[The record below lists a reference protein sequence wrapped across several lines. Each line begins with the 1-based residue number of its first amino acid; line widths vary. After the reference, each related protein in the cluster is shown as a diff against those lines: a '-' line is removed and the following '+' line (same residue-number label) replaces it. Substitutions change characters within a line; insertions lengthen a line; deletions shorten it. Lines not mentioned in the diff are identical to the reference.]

1 MVGRLTQSNASGL
14 VLLTAV
20 SWFVYQAAGEGFLSS
35 LNLFTLSQLAAQTA
49 VIGFAQLVVIAIG
62 RFNLAVGAIGLTVV
76 MFTGWLAGTVGVHP
90 LLAVLAGLV
99 LGTVMG
105 AFIGWVEI
113 RTGLHSFI
121 VTLAIQSVYIGIVL
135 IVSNGVSV
143 TTLPASIT
151 DFGSKWLFMP
161 ELSMLVF
168 PALAIAVA
176 LWYLMR
182 RSSFGWKMLAVG
194 ANQPAAELSGVRVSR
209 VVIGSFALSGLLCG
223 VAGVMEMARVAGAL
237 PSLGTDWLLPA
248 FIVPILGG
256 AFLTGGY
263 VSISGA
269 VMAAIFLESI
279 AAGLVSLN
287 VQAYWQQFAE
297 AIVLLL
303 AVVADQARRRRRQRT
318 KSGHL
323 LRQEVRQAKRR
334 ERAYA

>member
-1 MVGRLTQSNASGL
+1 MLGRLTQSNAGGL

-20 SWFVYQAAGEGFLSS
+20 SWFVYQAVGEGFLSS
-35 LNLFTLSQLAAQTA
+35 FNLFTLSQLAAQTA

-62 RFNLAVGAIGLTVV
+62 RLNLAVGAVGLSVV
-76 MFTGWLAGTVGVHP
+76 MFTGWLVETVGVSP
-90 LLAVLAGLV
+90 VLAVLAGLV
-99 LGTVMG
+99 LGAAMG
-105 AFIGWVEI
+105 AFMGWVEL

-143 TTLPASIT
+143 TTLPSGIT
-151 DFGSKWLFMP
+151 DFGSKWLFVP
-161 ELSMLVF
+161 ELSLLVV
-168 PALAIAVA
+168 PAVAIAAA
-176 LWYLMR
+176 LLYLFR

-194 ANQPAAELSGVRVSR
+194 ANEPAAELSGVRVSR
-209 VVIGSFALSGLLCG
+209 VVIGSFALSGLLAG
-223 VAGVMEMARVAGAL
+223 VAGVMEMSRVAAAL
-237 PSLGTDWLLPA
+237 PSMGTDWLLPA

-256 AFLTGGY
+256 AFLTGGF

-287 VQAYWQQFAE
+287 VATYWQAFAE
-297 AIVLLL
+297 AIVLLV
-303 AVVADQARRRRRQRT
+303 AVVADQARRRRRQRIKT
-318 KSGHL
+318 GGV
-323 LRQEVRQAKRR
+323 LRAEVRRAEHD